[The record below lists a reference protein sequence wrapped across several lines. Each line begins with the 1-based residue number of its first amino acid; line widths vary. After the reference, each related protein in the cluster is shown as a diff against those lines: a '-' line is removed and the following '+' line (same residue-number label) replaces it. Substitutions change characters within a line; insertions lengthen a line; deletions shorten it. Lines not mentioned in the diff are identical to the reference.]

1 MIKALENNIVGLALA
16 YTCGALLL
24 VALGLIV
31 LWALPPSPDM
41 TVDETEGLQD
51 IEIVALAANKPFDQ
65 YEEIARRPV
74 FNEDRRPS
82 AVEESDDEPELL
94 VEEDLDAPEVELA
107 GVVITP
113 SLRMATLKSKEHKHS
128 LVAFEG
134 KPLEGNFG
142 SWHVS
147 SIAERAVTLSSSDG
161 REMQLELQVHNA
173 VIKEPPKAAGASAPG
188 DDEEGVESGDA
199 PTDEEA
205 EQLTRAEEI
214 RRRIEERR
222 EELRRQAEENEA
234 NRGENYSEAIQ
245 SMMHNSR
252 QRREN
257 NNDG

>member
-1 MIKALENNIVGLALA
+1 MIKALENNVVGLALA
-16 YTCGALLL
+16 CVCGALLL

-41 TVDETEGLQD
+41 AADETESLQD
-51 IEIVALAANKPFDQ
+51 IQIAALAASKPFDQ

-82 AVEESDDEPELL
+82 AVDETDAEPELL

-113 SLRMATLKSKEHKHS
+113 SLRMATLKSKEHKYS

-147 SIAERAVTLSSSDG
+147 NIAERAVTLASSDG

-173 VIKEPPKAAGASAPG
+173 VIREPPKPAGASAPG
-188 DDEEGVESGDA
+188 DDEEGVEPGEA

-222 EELRRQAEENEA
+222 EELRRQAEENQA
-234 NRGENYSEAIQ
+234 NRAENYSEAIQ
-245 SMMHNSR
+245 SMMQNS
-252 QRREN
+252 QRRRED